1 MKRNGGKWFETI
13 CLRCEIY
20 MRDDIIKAVIIAG
33 AFGRRL
39 LDATFEPGRT
49 QDIVKGCLCLEEK
62 A

>member
-1 MKRNGGKWFETI
+1 
-13 CLRCEIY
+13 